1 MGCVQSRM
9 VSDPL
14 YNELVDHFKFL
25 NATKWSL
32 KSFSVTSI
40 HLTNYNR
47 YKLAQDTSD
56 FIRSRISGN
65 MTDISTMGDEIYF
78 KTYMARRLMCTFFGI
93 PFVDPV
99 DRSLMDSSVEKA
111 YFSSPEIKTLF
122 EVNTKEFKEK
132 FFMTSQ
138 GPISPDTQDENLVNA
153 LKVQLMLYIQ
163 KLVEKCEKEIPQFA
177 RDACVALQK
186 QKKNAKNAEKAAF
199 AAVFSK

>member
-1 MGCVQSRM
+1 MGCSQSVM
-9 VSDPL
+9 VADPL

-25 NATKWSL
+25 NATRWSL
-32 KSFSVTSI
+32 NSFSVSGI
-40 HLTNYNR
+40 HLTKYNK
-47 YKLAQDTSD
+47 YKLAQNTSD

-65 MTDISTMGDEIYF
+65 MTNISTMGDEFYF
-78 KTYMARRLMCTFFGI
+78 QTYMARRLMCVFIEI

-99 DRSLMDSSVEKA
+99 DRSLTDFLGEKA
-111 YFSSPEIKTLF
+111 YFSSPEIKTVF
-122 EVNTKEFKEK
+122 EENTKKFKEK

-153 LKVQLMLYIQ
+153 LKGKLMVLISQ
-163 KLVEKCEKEIPQFA
+163 MVTGCEKEIPQFA